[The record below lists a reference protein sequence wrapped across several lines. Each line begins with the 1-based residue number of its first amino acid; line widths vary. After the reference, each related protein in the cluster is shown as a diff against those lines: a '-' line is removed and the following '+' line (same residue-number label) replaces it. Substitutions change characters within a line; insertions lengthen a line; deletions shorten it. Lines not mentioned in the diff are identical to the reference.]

1 MTGGPGDFPREGRMA
16 GSCGAFCA
24 FCGKCGREIP
34 EFMRGNKPE
43 NVPPP
48 GEAYAPSG
56 TGTAPAK
63 ENPDGKK
70 SLGGAKAEA

>member
-1 MTGGPGDFPREGRMA
+1 MRLRLFPKEASMA

-34 EFMRGNKPE
+34 EFMRSNKPE

-48 GEAYAPSG
+48 GEALKPS
-56 TGTAPAK
+56 A
-63 ENPDGKK
+63 E
-70 SLGGAKAEA
+70 GASAHKADIAELTEPGETSA